1 MESKKAG
8 RVHADFSVGRIEAGI
23 RELWIGALAPGA
35 PNLEGANVFSCR
47 NLWLAEAPRMSPRN
61 KEVDGFLKRAK
72 QWKEEMIE
80 LRELLLASGLQ
91 EEWKWGKP
99 CYCSDG
105 KNIVIMQPFRPHL
118 SLMFFEGAQLKDPSG
133 LLKSQ
138 GKNTQSAMRIEILD
152 VTYIRKESKKI
163 KQLINDAIKLE
174 PSGKKSSPSAQPPW
188 PEELMTAFRGDSE
201 FKKAF
206 EALTPGRQ
214 RSYLI
219 HFSDARQSKTREN
232 RIARSKAAIFA
243 GKGFNER

>member
-1 MESKKAG
+1 MYSHAQYSVGHIQFNVQHLEDSALVVVRGSDSCRDWLYNFQCWPVAYAG
-8 RVHADFSVGRIEAGI
+8 YRVHRG
-23 RELWIGALAPGA
+23 
-35 PNLEGANVFSCR
+35 
-47 NLWLAEAPRMSPRN
+47 
-61 KEVDGFLKRAK
+61 
-72 QWKEEMIE
+72 
-80 LRELLLASGLQ
+80 
-91 EEWKWGKP
+91 
-99 CYCSDG
+99 
-105 KNIVIMQPFRPHL
+105 
-118 SLMFFEGAQLKDPSG
+118 FFEGAQLKDPSG